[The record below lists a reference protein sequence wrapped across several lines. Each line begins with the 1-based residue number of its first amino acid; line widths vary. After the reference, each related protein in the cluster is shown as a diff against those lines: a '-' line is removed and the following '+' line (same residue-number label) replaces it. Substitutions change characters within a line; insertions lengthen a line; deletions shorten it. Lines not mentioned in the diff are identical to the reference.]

1 MLKKKNTTK
10 QSLMFKFSLVATG
23 GTFDRFHKGHEEL
36 LKTAFRVSSKV
47 IIGITSDQMVKNKT
61 LSRLILSYNRRRK
74 EIVSFLKKTKLFP
87 RSLIVILHDPYGPLL
102 TNKKIEAVV
111 VGPRV
116 DELVLK
122 NLKGKIKIVKCKIIK
137 SSDERYLS
145 STRIR
150 KGEVSREGFL
160 YLDQKGPFFLPLKL
174 RERLGR
180 PLGKISTR
188 QTIPLFGRKTIISVG
203 DASTRFLNKNK
214 VKIDLAIVDF
224 KIQRKKVISKFS
236 DLGFPA
242 EKDLSK
248 DYHVTKANNKPG
260 TISSSL
266 IESIKTSL
274 DRLLTNRKREI
285 IKIEG
290 EDDLAVIPVVLYA
303 PLETIVFY
311 GQPGNRSISGKPN
324 EGLVKVVVT
333 EEKKEEMK
341 KILEK
346 FSLSDR

>member
-47 IIGITSDQMVKNKT
+47 IIGITSDQMVKNKI

-87 RSLIVILHDPYGPLL
+87 RCLIVILHDPYGPLL

-160 YLDQKGPFFLPLKL
+160 YLEQKGPFFLPLKL

-180 PLGKISTR
+180 PLGKISTG
-188 QTIPLFGRKTIISVG
+188 QTVPLFG
-203 DASTRFLNKNK
+203 
-214 VKIDLAIVDF
+214 
-224 KIQRKKVISKFS
+224 KKVIFRFL
-236 DLGFPA
+236 DLDFPE
-242 EKDLSK
+242 EKELSK
-248 DYHVTKANNKPG
+248 NYHVTEVNNNPG
-260 TISSSL
+260 TISASL
-266 IESIKTSL
+266 IESIKTLL
-274 DRLLTNRKREI
+274 DRVLTNKKREI

-290 EDDLAVIPVVLYA
+290 EDDLAVIPAV
-303 PLETIVFY
+303 
-311 GQPGNRSISGKPN
+311 
-324 EGLVKVVVT
+324 
-333 EEKKEEMK
+333 
-341 KILEK
+341 
-346 FSLSDR
+346 